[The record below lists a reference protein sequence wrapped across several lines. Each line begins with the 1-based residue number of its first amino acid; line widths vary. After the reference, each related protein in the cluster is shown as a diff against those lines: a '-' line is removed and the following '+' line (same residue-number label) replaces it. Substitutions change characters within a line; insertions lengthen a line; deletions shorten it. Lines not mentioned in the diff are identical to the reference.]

1 MLFKKEI
8 RKPIL
13 ALIFISLGGWMLHF
27 RAHPITAD
35 SDNLL
40 PFFIGLVNIILNP
53 LLFNH
58 KKTVIVAYLINGI
71 GVIVGSIAMAT
82 FSLSSLPD
90 PTTFVTLLFK
100 TTLADIFILF
110 SKLFI
115 GQAILSYFYPAG
127 LGRLF
132 NTSWWIRHF
141 CYLSVIFALGH
152 FLWR

>member
-1 MLFKKEI
+1 MLFQKEI

-27 RAHPITAD
+27 RTHPITAD

-40 PFFIGLVNIILNP
+40 PFIIGIINIIITP
-53 LLFNH
+53 ILFNH
-58 KKTVIVAYLINGI
+58 KKTVILAYLINGI
-71 GVIVGSIAMAT
+71 GVIIGSIAMTT
-82 FSLSSLPD
+82 FSLYRLTEP
-90 PTTFVTLLFK
+90 VTLGSLIFR
-100 TTLADIFILF
+100 TMLSDIFILF

-132 NTSWWIRHF
+132 TPFWWVRHF
-141 CYLSVIFALGH
+141 CYLSIIFALGH

>member
-1 MLFKKEI
+1 MLFHKEI

-27 RAHPITAD
+27 RAHSITD
-35 SDNLL
+35 HSVNLL
-40 PFFIGLVNIILNP
+40 PFLLGLVDIVITP
-53 LLFNH
+53 ILFNH
-58 KKTVIVAYLINGI
+58 KKTVIIAYLINGI
-71 GVIVGSIAMAT
+71 GVIVGSLAMAA
-82 FSLSSLPD
+82 FSLSHLPEPLTFTSLI
-90 PTTFVTLLFK
+90 FR

-115 GQAILSYFYPAG
+115 GQVILSYFYPAG

-132 NTSWWIRHF
+132 TPFWWVRHF
-141 CYLSVIFALGH
+141 CYLSIIFTLGH